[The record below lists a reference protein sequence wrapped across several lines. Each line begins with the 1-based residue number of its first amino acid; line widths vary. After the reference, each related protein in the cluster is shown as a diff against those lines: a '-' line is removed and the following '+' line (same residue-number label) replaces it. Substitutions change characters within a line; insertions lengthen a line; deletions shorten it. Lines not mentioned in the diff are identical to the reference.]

1 MEILLLKEIILK
13 ARRPEYGGIMMK
25 KKDISQKKRTLVNT
39 VQML

>member
-13 ARRPEYGGIMMK
+13 ARRPECGGIMM